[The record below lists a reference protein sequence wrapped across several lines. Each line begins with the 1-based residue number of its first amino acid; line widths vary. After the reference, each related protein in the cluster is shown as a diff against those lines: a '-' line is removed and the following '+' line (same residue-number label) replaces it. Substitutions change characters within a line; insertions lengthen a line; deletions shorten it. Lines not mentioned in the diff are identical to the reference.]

1 MTNIGQP
8 AISRSPQVL
17 LVWQWV
23 VIIAFLCLRHFL
35 LRLYNTYGAYLF
47 YLEPVTRISF
57 KVSTPFAFVLVAF
70 VVTLLLVI
78 AERFFGD
85 GRRYKHIQTVFIYFW
100 TVLLVILLLAMFLP
114 LFTFRN
120 YAIM

>member
-1 MTNIGQP
+1 MKLQQSPIGKTT
-8 AISRSPQVL
+8 L
-17 LVWQWV
+17 LLLLWQWV

-35 LRLYNTYGAYLF
+35 LRLYNTGGAYLF

-70 VVTLLLVI
+70 VVTLLLI
-78 AERFFGD
+78 FAERIFGD
-85 GRRYKHIQTVFIYFW
+85 GQRYKHIQTVFVYFW

-114 LFTFRN
+114 FFTLRN
-120 YAIM
+120 YAII